1 MPNYFCF
8 LVDMETG
15 QIDINH
21 PTEIYAKDKA
31 EARSFLLEN
40 VPQEYIHSILS
51 VSEFNAKFNT
61 NIKEQPEQSIQ
72 MQEQKINDINSQ
84 TYTDKSSNCFAQVN
98 NVLQQTTFAETS
110 NAKTESLPSYFE
122 DDGIQFKLE
131 NGILY
136 KKTWETIILNTDE
149 YRCINKNTKKEV
161 QLPEKYQIQHF
172 CWKSIKTI

>member
-15 QIDINH
+15 QIDVNH

-72 MQEQKINDINSQ
+72 MQDQIINDVNSQ
-84 TYTDKSSNCFAQVN
+84 IYTEKASDCSVQVN
-98 NVLQQTTFAETS
+98 NVLQQTTFAETG
-110 NAKTESLPSYFE
+110 NIKTESSSTYFE

-131 NGILY
+131 NGI
-136 KKTWETIILNTDE
+136 
-149 YRCINKNTKKEV
+149 
-161 QLPEKYQIQHF
+161 
-172 CWKSIKTI
+172 